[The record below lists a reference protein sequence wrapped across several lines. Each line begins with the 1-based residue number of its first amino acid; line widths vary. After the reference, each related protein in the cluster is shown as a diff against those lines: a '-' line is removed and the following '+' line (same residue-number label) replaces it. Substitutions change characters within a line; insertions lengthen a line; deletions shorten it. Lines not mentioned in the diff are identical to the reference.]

1 MYLQLNCK
9 KGKASFNFIGSQ
21 LHYDFVASV
30 GEKHSHIMSSYI
42 IKLEMKKQLMVAAPA
57 GTV

>member
-1 MYLQLNCK
+1 MNLIQKMYLQFNCK
-9 KGKASFNFIGSQ
+9 KGKASFSFIGSQ

-42 IKLEMKKQLMVAAPA
+42 IKLEMK
-57 GTV
+57 